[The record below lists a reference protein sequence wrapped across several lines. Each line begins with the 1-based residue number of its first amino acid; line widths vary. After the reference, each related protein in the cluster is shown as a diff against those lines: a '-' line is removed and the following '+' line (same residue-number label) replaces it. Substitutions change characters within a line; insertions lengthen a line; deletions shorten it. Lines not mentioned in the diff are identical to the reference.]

1 MSIYLKSLTLVTL
14 LVRYK
19 QLRHYNTYNTFKSIY
34 PKARHANLSI
44 LSPMI
49 YYASFLPH
57 RS

>member
-1 MSIYLKSLTLVTL
+1 MSIYLKSLTPVTL

-19 QLRHYNTYNTFKSIY
+19 QLRHYTFKSIY